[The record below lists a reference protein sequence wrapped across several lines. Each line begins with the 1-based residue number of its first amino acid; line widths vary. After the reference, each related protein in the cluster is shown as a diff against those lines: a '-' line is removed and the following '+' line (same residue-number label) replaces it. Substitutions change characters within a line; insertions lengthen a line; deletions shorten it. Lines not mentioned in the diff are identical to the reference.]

1 MDVPVSYKSPDGYKL
16 GGWISDQKEKFAAG
30 KLTQDKIEALEQIG
44 MVWEK
49 PDSWNERFSLAEDYF
64 RSHGDLEIPPQ
75 YTVNGIWLSKWL
87 DEQRQIRNGKRKGK
101 SLTDEQIK
109 RLDEIGMRW
118 CKKEE
123 LQWDEQ
129 FADVRAYRQNYGNIN
144 IPQSYLSPNGR
155 RSGLWLQRQ
164 KKKLRDGK
172 LSVKQEQLLRAVGV

>member
-1 MDVPVSYKSPDGYKL
+1 
-16 GGWISDQKEKFAAG
+16 
-30 KLTQDKIEALEQIG
+30 
-44 MVWEK
+44 
-49 PDSWNERFSLAEDYF
+49 
-64 RSHGDLEIPPQ
+64 
-75 YTVNGIWLSKWL
+75 
-87 DEQRQIRNGKRKGK
+87 
-101 SLTDEQIK
+101 
-109 RLDEIGMRW
+109 MRW

-164 KKKLRDGK
+164 RKKLKDGK